1 MYSLV
6 CMISHISTQLT
17 IIVRNTDFHDGEN
30 CDLVQLPSLDLPEFV
45 SIRGVYV
52 PSCPLTIAYDN

>member
-1 MYSLV
+1 
-6 CMISHISTQLT
+6 MISHISTQLT